1 MRNFLSI
8 LWIED
13 KAIWK
18 LKYFELTGNENTTHQ
33 NLQGIAKAV
42 LRGKFRAL
50 NLYSRRGED

>member
-1 MRNFLSI
+1 MRNFLNI

-50 NLYSRRGED
+50 NLYSRRED